1 MPSIVNSLVGKT
13 GVKGGL
19 HEFSAPGTGIR
30 GERCVLAEFI
40 RESIPEFSPKEKMVI
55 TGARHG
61 MAEGGRTVAKRMEC
75 SRRSGENIGLASFMK
90 PFLSLSI
97 SALLP
102 WAFRLMD
109 IWSPLL
115 YFKCLRNKD
124 AATSLAF
131 HEIPKR
137 SRHY

>member
-61 MAEGGRTVAKRMEC
+61 MAEGGRTVAEEDGMFQAEWREY
-75 SRRSGENIGLASFMK
+75 RTGLIYEAI
-90 PFLSLSI
+90 SLSQHFCSI
-97 SALLP
+97 ALGVSLNGH
-102 WAFRLMD
+102 LV
-109 IWSPLL
+109 SPAL
-115 YFKCLRNKD
+115 F
-124 AATSLAF
+124 
-131 HEIPKR
+131 
-137 SRHY
+137 